1 MALQNNTFEN
11 QSAINDE
18 NKGGG
23 ALPEST
29 GGATGG
35 ASGSSLSSLSDLA
48 SANESILGKLNKIP
62 LSSFFEGGKFK
73 FPTNLLS
80 QLNIKA
86 LSDSIMSALSKGMSI
101 SDIFKNGVQGIFST
115 FLSQLKLDANDTWA
129 FLKKASGSFSQALL
143 NKTFTVL
150 MNNIYISDAQFLA
163 GLYSV
168 SLGGKHKTG
177 LAYKNGYIRD
187 LCFKHDMPLSLA
199 FIDNALGIKYS
210 HDNNKSI
217 NDAIKAAKNGSIRVV
232 YYIMDQINKEIK
244 DLESCYPL
252 PKNYSRKDQL
262 ELETKYNNL
271 ISDTESILNGLM
283 SGLNSTELEEFENS
297 VRYKVLNDKIENYK
311 KELDKLVI
319 KTEDKYKEDPMYE
332 KIQTHINMGKRNLC
346 KIFKN
351 TLVYSYSNLTRK
363 EVEKFLKDFDLE
375 PYILGTNDKKYG
387 KVFCIKNNDL
397 NVMVPIIKPK
407 NNTLIGGLTS
417 ITKKSPMI
425 PDVETKFIYPRNA
438 NIKSI
443 YIYLA
448 SRTLHGKNFMNNKEF
463 YERLRLPVYDDIVNT
478 LDAAFG
484 GLYKTGLG
492 KIAIGTINTID
503 EACYSYAKS
512 VEHMLYRPADVTYL
526 KYNDLKSLPAPSEE
540 EKSENSEKRKEVKR
554 RADSNAGSS
563 KANLAKAATGSTA
576 PTEISFID
584 DLLNSMTDED
594 INSLLKTYG
603 FTDEEIANMD
613 ENTKKTLLKEK
624 WSSNNTAPES
634 IFALISVESLKAY
647 LVKTGSD
654 TNELTSLTKEQL
666 INLSV
671 SKANETKVDESSS
684 PVLYLSF
691 DDMKRYLRKYEGRK
705 EGELSDRSLEY
716 LSATIKKTFTNQRR
730 KIYYP
735 LSFEINGYDAEGFP
749 ILGYPDSSI
758 VQESTSSKKYGIW
771 SSENPNGYPVN
782 ENGLICPIIGYS
794 ASGKAM
800 YGTPIFYGDIDPI
813 ADDARGLP
821 VFAFYKDTAILD
833 DSNQTESNILAMIL
847 ENENKISDLKRYIS
861 NGATGI
867 IKSSYEKSI
876 KGMTKT
882 VEQLKNTLSKI
893 EIKPVIGYDEFGTRI
908 FGQMNYVNKVL
919 SPDNIEC
926 IGYDEN
932 GNIVYEY
939 DEDGH
944 TILGKDSND
953 TNIYGA
959 PFLKPQGF
967 DKDGNIIYTFDKNNN
982 PILGFTTDK
991 KPVIQIT
998 YEDGKVISYKVSE
1011 VGIKKPIGM
1020 TEDGQPIYEYDANS
1034 KPIVSYDVDGKLV
1047 TVLFNSTEEIEL
1059 QVETCESNIDKC
1071 VDKVYP
1077 TLSTYLNEK
1086 KFNNTGSE
1094 KSIKEY
1100 IKTNMNSDELMEILN
1115 SDSEREN
1122 YITDAQMQ
1130 FLYSY
1135 QIKVSDEVEKK
1146 NTYETILND
1155 ESVVVVGVDS
1165 ENVPILGKSLI
1176 AEKIPAPSKLEY
1188 SSSDATDFGFT
1199 DSDSETQST
1208 NVLDKHD
1215 IDFDTEYAQA
1225 EAEIIKE
1232 IRGHNLNLVIEL
1244 NY

>member
-1 MALQNNTFEN
+1 MALQDNTFEN

-23 ALPEST
+23 ALPDST

-35 ASGSSLSSLSDLA
+35 ASGSSLGSLSDLA
-48 SANESILGKLNKIP
+48 NAKESILGKLNKIP

-86 LSDSIMSALSKGMSI
+86 LSDSIMDALSKGMSI
-101 SDIFKNGVQGIFST
+101 SDIFKNGIQGIFSI
-115 FLSQLKLDANDTWA
+115 FVSQLKLDVDETWA
-129 FLKKASGSFSQALL
+129 FLKKATGSFSQALL
-143 NKTFTVL
+143 SKTFAVL
-150 MNNIYISDAQFLA
+150 LNNVYISDAQFLA
-163 GLYSV
+163 GLYPV

-177 LAYKNGYIRD
+177 LSYKNGYIRE
-187 LCFKHDMPLSLA
+187 LCLKHDMPISLA
-199 FIDNALGIKYS
+199 FIDDALGIKYS

-217 NDAIKAAKNGSIRVV
+217 NDAIKAAKNGSIHVV

-252 PKNYSRKDQL
+252 PKKYSRKDQL

-283 SGLNSTELEEFENS
+283 SGLNSTELEEFKNS
-297 VRYKVLNDKIENYK
+297 AQYKILTDKTESYK
-311 KELDKLVI
+311 KEIDKLFL
-319 KTEDKYKEDPMYE
+319 KTEDKYREDPMYE
-332 KIQTHINMGKRNLC
+332 KIQNHITTGKRNLC

-375 PYILGTNDKKYG
+375 PYIFGTNDKKYG
-387 KVFCIKNNDL
+387 KAFCIKNNDL

-407 NNTLIGGLTS
+407 NSTVLGGFTN

-425 PDVETKFIYPRNA
+425 PDVETRFIYPRNA
-438 NIKSI
+438 HIKSI

-448 SRTLHGKNFMNNKEF
+448 SRSLHGNNFMNNKEF
-463 YERLRLPVYDDIVNT
+463 YERLRLPVYDDILNS
-478 LDAAFG
+478 LDAAYG

-512 VEHMLYRPADVTYL
+512 VEHMLYRPADVTFL

-540 EKSENSEKRKEVKR
+540 EKTTNSEKRKEVIR
-554 RADSNAGSS
+554 RADSNMGSS
-563 KANLAKAATGSTA
+563 KANLAKAAIGPTA
-576 PTEISFID
+576 PTEISFVN
-584 DLLNSMTDED
+584 DLLDSLTTED
-594 INSLLKTYG
+594 IVSLLKSYG
-603 FTDEEIANMD
+603 YTDEEIANMND
-613 ENTKKTLLKEK
+613 NTRKTLLKEK
-624 WSSNNTAPES
+624 WSSNNTSPET
-634 IFALISVESLKAY
+634 IFSLISIDSLKAY

-654 TNELTSLTKEQL
+654 SSELTAYTKEQL
-666 INLSV
+666 INLSI
-671 SKANETKVDESSS
+671 SMANKTKVDESSS
-684 PVLYLSF
+684 PVLYLAF
-691 DDMKRYLRKYEGRK
+691 DDMKRYLRKYEGKK
-705 EGELSDRSLEY
+705 EGELADRSLEY

-735 LSFEINGYDAEGFP
+735 KSFEINGYDAEGFP
-749 ILGYPDSSI
+749 ILGYPDSTVI
-758 VQESTSSKKYGIW
+758 QESASSKKYGNW

-821 VFAFYKDTAILD
+821 VFAFYKDNAILD
-833 DSNQTESNILAMIL
+833 DVNRTESEILAMIL
-847 ENENKISDLKRYIS
+847 ENENKISDLRRYIS
-861 NGATGI
+861 NGASGI
-867 IKSSYEKSI
+867 IKTSYEKSI
-876 KGMTKT
+876 KGLTST

-893 EIKPVIGYDEFGTRI
+893 EIKPIIGYDEFGTHI
-908 FGQMNYVNKVL
+908 FGQMNYINKVL

-926 IGYDEN
+926 VGYDEN
-932 GNIVYEY
+932 GNIIYEY

-944 TILGKDSND
+944 TILGNDSNG
-953 TNIYGA
+953 TYIYGA
-959 PFLKPQGF
+959 PLLKPLGY

-982 PILGFTTDK
+982 PILGFTKEK
-991 KPVIQIT
+991 KPVIQMT
-998 YEDGKVISYKVSE
+998 YKDGKVISYKVSE
-1011 VGIKKPIGM
+1011 ETIKKPIGM
-1020 TEDGQPIYEYDANS
+1020 TDDGQKIYEYNVNG
-1034 KPIVSYDVDGKLV
+1034 KPIVSYDVEGKPVIL
-1047 TVLFNSTEEIEL
+1047 LFNSNDEINL
-1059 QVETCESNIDKC
+1059 QVEKCESTIDNC
-1071 VDKVYP
+1071 VNKVYP
-1077 TLSTYLNEK
+1077 TLSNYLNEK
-1086 KFNNTGSE
+1086 KFSNTGSE
-1094 KSIKEY
+1094 ETIKEY
-1100 IKTNMNSDELMEILN
+1100 IKTNMISDELMGVLN

-1135 QIKVSDEVEKK
+1135 QIKVSDEVGKK
-1146 NTYETILND
+1146 TTYETILND

-1176 AEKIPAPSKLEY
+1176 VEKIPAPSKLKY

-1199 DSDSETQST
+1199 NSDSETQST

-1232 IRGHNLNLVIEL
+1232 VNGNNLSLIIEL
-1244 NY
+1244 IY